1 MWPPPIPRPY
11 RSTRCV
17 HREKSKSEADG
28 EETCLGQGVE
38 AVLRMRDGELQA
50 DGHAK
55 HSGGNEEL
63 GGVKEDAPCGAALEC
78 VLIGCDIVLELR
90 AGVNLHQ

>member
-1 MWPPPIPRPY
+1 
-11 RSTRCV
+11 
-17 HREKSKSEADG
+17 
-28 EETCLGQGVE
+28 
-38 AVLRMRDGELQA
+38 MRDGELQA